1 MYGLL
6 WRLLPGPL
14 AARIAILALLAVGVV
29 AICFVWVFPAL
40 APLVPFLD
48 QTVEAESP

>member
-14 AARIAILALLAVGVV
+14 AARVVVAVLLAVGVLAVLWFV
-29 AICFVWVFPAL
+29 AF
-40 APLVPFLD
+40 PFLD
-48 QTVEAESP
+48 SHYTPSPGTVGQ